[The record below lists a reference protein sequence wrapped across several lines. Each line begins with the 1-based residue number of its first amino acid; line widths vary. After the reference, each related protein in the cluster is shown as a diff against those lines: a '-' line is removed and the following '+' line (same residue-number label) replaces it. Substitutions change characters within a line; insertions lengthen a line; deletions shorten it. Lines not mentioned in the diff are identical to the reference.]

1 VLIFDNVEIKQNEN
15 WEDSVFCRKC
25 QRNNDHKILVSAH
38 IEVSNDGHFYGYSSD
53 QIIQCLG
60 CKCISFRHQFH
71 EYDRDPGTSETIYPD
86 PKERLPIEGINIL
99 KPYIQNI
106 YKETLK
112 TINNKQVILF
122 GIGIRTIL
130 EAITQEQ
137 NTPGIDLREKI
148 DNLVKK
154 GVITQK
160 DVGVLHDLRRIGNEA
175 THSIAPSSPKEM
187 KVAMDVIE
195 HLLEGIY
202 ILPHRVKENLSSP
215 LKNKPN
221 TIK

>member
-1 VLIFDNVEIKQNEN
+1 MLISKTVKINQT
-15 WEDSVFCRKC
+15 EDRMESVSCGECKG
-25 QRNNDHKILVSAH
+25 NKNHKILVSA
-38 IEVSNDGHFYGYSSD
+38 EMEQDDDSYFDY

-60 CKCISFRHQFH
+60 CNRLSFRHALY
-71 EYDRDPGTSETIYPD
+71 EYSQYEASSAKIYPD

-160 DVGVLHDLRRIGNEA
+160 DVGALHDLRRIGNES
-175 THSIAPSSPKEM
+175 THAIAPSSPKEM

-221 TIK
+221 TIQ

>member
-25 QRNNDHKILVSAH
+25 KRYNDNKILVSAH
-38 IEVSNDGHFYGYSSD
+38 IEVSNDGHSYGYSSD

-71 EYDRDPGTSETIYPD
+71 QYDIDPGTSETIYPD
-86 PKERLPIEGINIL
+86 PKERLPIEGINTL
-99 KPYIQNI
+99 KPYIQSI

-137 NTPGIDLREKI
+137 NTPGSDLREKI

-160 DVGVLHDLRRIGNEA
+160 DVGALHDLRRIGNEA
-175 THSIAPSSPKEM
+175 THAIAPSSPKEM

-221 TIK
+221 TIQ